1 MASRVPK
8 SQKRHGNLSPKA
20 SQVYEDLRQDR
31 GYSKKK
37 AAKIANAVAN
47 GTVNHKRGGRRKKKK
62 KG

>member
-1 MASRVPK
+1 MAKRVPK
-8 SQKRHGNLSPKA
+8 NQKRHGNLSPKA
-20 SQVYEDLRQDR
+20 SQVYEDLRDEHP

-47 GTVNHKRGGRRKKKK
+47 HTVNRKGRKKKK